1 MIRIGIAKEYKIPF
15 DSRSPMTPKQA
26 KKLNELNDFSVSVEK
41 SKIRCFSDQE
51 FLKKK
56 LK

>member
-1 MIRIGIAKEYKIPF
+1 MIRIGIAKEYKVPF